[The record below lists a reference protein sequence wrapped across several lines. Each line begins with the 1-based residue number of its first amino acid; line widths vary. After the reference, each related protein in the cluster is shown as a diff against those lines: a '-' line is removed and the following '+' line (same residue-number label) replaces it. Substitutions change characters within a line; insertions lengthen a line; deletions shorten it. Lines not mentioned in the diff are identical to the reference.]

1 MTENSQHRL
10 RLLFFAKVRE
20 RLGVDS
26 LDYSTEQNL
35 LTGLIAELQQKGEV
49 WKQVLASQELQVAI
63 NQLQVLDKQV
73 AIQDGDEIAFFPP
86 VTGG

>member
-1 MTENSQHRL
+1 MPEHTAIRL

-26 LDYSTEQNL
+26 LDYSTKKIQL
-35 LTGLIAELQQKGEV
+35 DGLIAELQAKGEV
-49 WKQVLASQELQVAI
+49 WQEVLSSKEVQIAI
-63 NQLQVLDKQV
+63 NQVQVQDRQIV
-73 AIQDGDEIAFFPP
+73 IQDGDEIAFFPP